1 MACPPPR
8 SRSAS
13 RAGKRSNKSR
23 KSSNSL
29 FARLLRP
36 LVGKTAIAAYSAAA
50 AAGSFLLAP
59 QLEGARHWA
68 RDNALHW
75 LQTQPLV
82 RDASHWLED
91 QQDQWAGWQEDLL
104 TLARQSRESAHPS
117 SGGNKASQPPPPK
130 EQANNKP
137 ANASG
142 SFAQCAE
149 QLPASAPL
157 GLASVGA
164 SWMPVALC
172 SDGFAVLYSGLSK
185 TPIVTIERLNRN
197 RLQHAAGQE
206 RTDHFYPDARLRA
219 TYKANLTDYQDSGYD
234 RGHMA
239 AAANQSTET
248 GMAQSFAL
256 SNMVPQDPTNN
267 RKIWSKLEGDVR
279 KYAKRAG
286 GNVFVYTGPLFESG
300 AHTIGRN
307 QVWVPSHLYKLVFD
321 EQQQRAWAWVLPNDA
336 SATLG
341 PPMSY
346 ASFVKRTGRNFLPQ
360 LQRTDTNSSS
370 APKRNCTDQSLSIQ

>member
-1 MACPPPR
+1 MACPPSR

-13 RAGKRSNKSR
+13 RAGKRSNTSR
-23 KSSNSL
+23 KSSNGL
-29 FARLLRP
+29 IARLLRP
-36 LVGKTAIAAYSAAA
+36 LVGKAAIAAYSAAA
-50 AAGSFLLAP
+50 ATGSFVLAP

-68 RDNALHW
+68 REKTQHW
-75 LQTQPLV
+75 LQAQPLV
-82 RDASHWLED
+82 RDAAHWLED
-91 QQDQWAGWQEDLL
+91 QQTRWANWQDDLL
-104 TLARQSRESAHPS
+104 RLARQSRQSARPS
-117 SGGNKASQPPPPK
+117 SGSHGTGGGASQPTAPK
-130 EQANNKP
+130 GQASNKP
-137 ANASG
+137 PGVSD

-157 GLASVGA
+157 GLAGVGA

-185 TPIVTIERLNRN
+185 TPIVTIERLNRH

-206 RTDHFYPDARLRA
+206 RTDRFYADARLRSA
-219 TYKANLTDYQDSGYD
+219 YKADLSDYQGSGYD

-239 AAANQSTET
+239 AAANQSTQV

-267 RKIWSKLEGDVR
+267 RKIWSKLEADVR
-279 KYAKRAG
+279 KYAQRAS
-286 GNVFVYTGPLFESG
+286 GNVFVYTGPLFDSG

-307 QVWVPSHLYKLVFD
+307 QVWVPSHLYKLVYD

-336 SATLG
+336 NATLG

-346 ASFVKRTGRNFLPQ
+346 ASFVERTGRNFLPQ
-360 LQRTDTNSSS
+360 LR
-370 APKRNCTDQSLSIQ
+370 

>member
-1 MACPPPR
+1 MACPPSR

-13 RAGKRSNKSR
+13 RAGKRSNTSR
-23 KSSNSL
+23 KSSSSL
-29 FARLLRP
+29 IARLLRP
-36 LVGKTAIAAYSAAA
+36 LIGKTAIATYSAAV
-50 AAGSFLLAP
+50 AAGSFVLAP

-68 RDNALHW
+68 RDKTQHW
-75 LQTQPLV
+75 LQNQPLV
-82 RDASHWLED
+82 RDAGHWLEE
-91 QQDQWAGWQEDLL
+91 QQDRWANWQEALQ

-117 SGGNKASQPPPPK
+117 SGGKGSSSGASQPAPPK
-130 EQANNKP
+130 GQAGKQP
-137 ANASG
+137 SASD

-157 GLASVGA
+157 GLASVGT

-206 RTDHFYPDARLRA
+206 RTDRFYADARLRSA
-219 TYKANLTDYQDSGYD
+219 YKADLSDYQGSGYD

-279 KYAKRAG
+279 KYAKRAN

-307 QVWVPSHLYKLVFD
+307 QVWVPSHLYKLVYD

-336 SATLG
+336 NATLG

-346 ASFVKRTGRNFLPQ
+346 GRFVERTGRNFLPQ
-360 LQRTDTNSSS
+360 LQ
-370 APKRNCTDQSLSIQ
+370 